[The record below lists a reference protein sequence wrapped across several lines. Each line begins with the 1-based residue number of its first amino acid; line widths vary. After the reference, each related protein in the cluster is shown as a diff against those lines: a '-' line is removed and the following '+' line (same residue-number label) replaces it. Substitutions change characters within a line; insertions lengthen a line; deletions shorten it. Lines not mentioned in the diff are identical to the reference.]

1 MTAAQAVSFK
11 VVHAGAR
18 RVVTVSPAGRPELAA
33 TPGPPGEARRAWPGR
48 ALSSS
53 CQVAR
58 PATASPLLALKVA
71 FVGILAAVGSP
82 CLPPSS
88 SAWPSRI
95 RRRTYVAGD
104 PAWAHVT
111 ALTR

>member
-18 RVVTVSPAGRPELAA
+18 RVVTVSPAGRPELA
-33 TPGPPGEARRAWPGR
+33 GPLARPARPAAPGR
-48 ALSSS
+48 VGTVSS

-71 FVGILAAVGSP
+71 FVGILAAVG
-82 CLPPSS
+82 LTL
-88 SAWPSRI
+88 SAAQFVGMAQVDPA
-95 RRRTYVAGD
+95 TDYVAGD
-104 PAWAHVT
+104 PAWAHLT
-111 ALTR
+111 ASR